1 MNACD
6 EGEHK
11 NLDCDSDTYQ
21 SECLADNSYMFCRD
35 GVLTVMECGT
45 TYVCRE
51 SETTGQ
57 DGTVTKSAA
66 CKPFDDV
73 AAECASNDDCK
84 DASKPVCSNGTC
96 VADSTPAAECASNDD
111 CKDASK
117 PVCSNGTCVADSTP
131 AAECASND
139 DCKDASKP
147 VCSNGT
153 CVADSTPAAECA
165 SNDDCKD
172 ASKPVCSNGTCVADQ
187 SDNSCGEDFVE
198 RCDGNSAVY
207 CSGGKVKTY
216 ACGEDTVCL
225 VSGTSKIA
233 DCYEKDESVCTNIG
247 EKSVSC
253 ESMGWYGDV
262 TSTYQCEELSD
273 GTKRLVGIEFEQ
285 CDFACNADGNACAIA
300 TEDGKTC
307 TTDAKAYC
315 TTNEY
320 DECAIY
326 DGEVMCYASGD
337 VCTDEN
343 EVSYACNTD
352 YWGDDVSVTTSCKRM
367 ADGTTLVNVAT
378 SESCD
383 LTCNAADG
391 KCEPI
396 TDNGKTCNY
405 AATNLCTANDYDSC
419 ALVGG
424 ELTCYYNSEKCQNIG
439 AEANV
444 CDTSWATWG
453 IYSSVKNVCTLADD
467 GATKLYVA
475 EDAEYCDEI
484 CDTATGLCAADE
496 AVEGECSTAMT
507 ATCEA
512 YGYKGCALVGGSEM
526 CHDGTCT
533 QKDDV
538 KNTCDEYQ
546 DSYYAITLTCVEA
559 DNGNLVLSYDEEEC
573 ANGCNEDNTECKK
586 LVDDEGSEC
595 DEEGFVER
603 CDGNTVVYC
612 YDEVVTAFSCDG
624 TTDDGETAA
633 CYVSSG
639 ANYSDCYAD
648 SDLESYAC
656 TIPST
661 KTVCDDSGYYGHD
674 ALLTYSCAKF
684 ETADGTKTA
693 NLYYMSDGVYC
704 VNDEETAYTVCNA
717 DKTACSDV
725 LEDDA
730 E

>member
-1 MNACD
+1 MNGKFFKISMALCLVSCMNACD

-117 PVCSNGTCVADSTP
+117 PVCSNGTCVAD
-131 AAECASND
+131 
-139 DCKDASKP
+139 
-147 VCSNGT
+147 
-153 CVADSTPAAECA
+153 
-165 SNDDCKD
+165 
-172 ASKPVCSNGTCVADQ
+172 Q

-233 DCYEKDESVCTNIG
+233 DCYEKDASKDESVCTTIG

-315 TTNEY
+315 TTNKY

-343 EVSYACNTD
+343 RVSYACDTD
-352 YWGDDVSVTTSCKRM
+352 YWDDDVSVTTSCKRM

-378 SESCD
+378 SESCE

-391 KCEPI
+391 KCAPI
-396 TDNGKTCNY
+396 TDDGTTCND
-405 AATNLCTANDYDSC
+405 AATNLCTGNDYDGC

-424 ELTCYYNSEKCQNIG
+424 ELTCYYNSEKCENIG

-444 CDTSWATWG
+444 CDTSWATLG

-507 ATCEA
+507 AACEA
-512 YGYKGCALVGGSEM
+512 YGYEGCALVDGSEM

-533 QKDDV
+533 QKDHV
-538 KNTCDEYQ
+538 INACDEYQ
-546 DSYYAITLTCVEA
+546 DSYYATTLTCVEA

-573 ANGCNEDNTECKK
+573 ANGCNEDNKACKK

-595 DEEGFVER
+595 DEDAFTER

-612 YDEVVTAFSCDG
+612 YNGVVTAFSCDG

-648 SDLESYAC
+648 SDLVSYAC

-674 ALLTYSCAKF
+674 ALLTYSCAEF
-684 ETADGTKTA
+684 NTADGTKTA

-704 VNDEETAYTVCNA
+704 VNAEETAYTVCNA
-717 DKTACSDV
+717 DNTACSDV
-725 LEDDA
+725 SEDDA